1 MKSSLVIVESPAKAR
16 TLEKILGKGYKLTAS
31 KGHVRD
37 LPKSRIGVDI
47 EHDFEP
53 KYVVARER
61 SKAVNELKAAAKDA
75 SSIYLATDPD
85 REGEAIAW
93 HLAEVIK
100 NGKTKLHRVVFH
112 EITQSAIEQAFKHPR
127 DIDMNLV
134 NAQQARRIL
143 DRLVGYKLSP
153 LLWNKIRRGL
163 SAGRVQ
169 SVAVKIIVDRER
181 EIEKFKPVEY
191 WSIAAEL
198 AKAQTPKPSFRA
210 NLVGLT
216 SGSKLEISDA
226 KTAKAIEGELK
237 TSAYAVLKILT
248 KRTKRSPAPPFITST
263 LQQEAWRHFRFSA
276 KRTMALAQQLYEGL
290 ALGKEDEAGL
300 ITYMRTDS
308 THVAGQA
315 ITEAREFI
323 TGKYG
328 DEYLPL
334 HARTFSGKS
343 KGAQEA
349 HEAIR
354 PTVIRREPALIK
366 THLTLDQFKL
376 YQLIWQRM
384 VASQMA
390 EAVFDNTTV
399 DIEANCQKSR
409 TRYLLR
415 TISSTNVFQGFMA
428 LYAEQKDEDEDD
440 KKVAALPALEKG
452 DSLKLLDLKSE
463 QNFTKPPPRFT
474 EATLIKTLE
483 QNGIGRPS
491 TYAPIISTIQ
501 EREYVTR
508 EAGTFKPT
516 ELGTVVTDM
525 LVQNFE
531 NIVNIDYTAQVEDK
545 LDKIANEKADWVT
558 TVREFYNPLQS
569 DLEKASAG
577 IEKVKLAEEPAGEDC
592 PVCGKPMLFKTG
604 RFGKFIACS
613 DYPACKTTK
622 PFQIKTGV
630 PCPDCPEK
638 GELVGR
644 FNKKGKIFYGC
655 NAYPKHKF
663 AVNAKPLKDPCP
675 ECGKLLIGSDAKS
688 ARCTSCKYRSKKED

>member
-1 MKSSLVIVESPAKAR
+1 
-16 TLEKILGKGYKLTAS
+16 
-31 KGHVRD
+31 
-37 LPKSRIGVDI
+37 
-47 EHDFEP
+47 
-53 KYVVARER
+53 
-61 SKAVNELKAAAKDA
+61 
-75 SSIYLATDPD
+75 
-85 REGEAIAW
+85 
-93 HLAEVIK
+93 
-100 NGKTKLHRVVFH
+100 
-112 EITQSAIEQAFKHPR
+112 
-127 DIDMNLV
+127 
-134 NAQQARRIL
+134 
-143 DRLVGYKLSP
+143 
-153 LLWNKIRRGL
+153 
-163 SAGRVQ
+163 
-169 SVAVKIIVDRER
+169 
-181 EIEKFKPVEY
+181 
-191 WSIAAEL
+191 
-198 AKAQTPKPSFRA
+198 
-210 NLVGLT
+210 
-216 SGSKLEISDA
+216 
-226 KTAKAIEGELK
+226 
-237 TSAYAVLKILT
+237 
-248 KRTKRSPAPPFITST
+248 
-263 LQQEAWRHFRFSA
+263 
-276 KRTMALAQQLYEGL
+276 MALAQQLYEGL